1 MAPEAGQPP
10 AGWYNDPQNEAAL
23 RWWDGISWTSQ
34 IAQAP
39 GGGGFSPPL
48 IPGSVPA
55 AQQPQPAQSVVQPAA
70 SLTAA
75 TAAQQPTVVVAGRS
89 RPLAAWWPRA
99 GAFIIDGL
107 ISLAFSLPFLII
119 AVVLLAGIDWQ
130 AIDISK
136 SGELTGISE
145 GDTVGVGL
153 ALIISLIGSLT
164 VGLTY
169 QPLTMARKGEQ
180 NGRTWGMQLLGIRVV
195 REGGEPMNYVSALI
209 RQFLVMGLLY
219 GVIAGL
225 GNAVTIIGGS
235 IAVLVAYLWPLW
247 DAQNRAGQDF
257 ICSTHVVKD

>member
-23 RWWDGISWTSQ
+23 RWWDGSSWTSQ

-48 IPGSVPA
+48 IPGSVA
-55 AQQPQPAQSVVQPAA
+55 
-70 SLTAA
+70 
-75 TAAQQPTVVVAGRS
+75 AAQQPTVVVGGRS

-119 AVVLLAGIDWQ
+119 AVVLAAGIDWQ

-145 GDTVGVGL
+145 ADTVGVGL
-153 ALIISLIGSLT
+153 AVIIALIGSLT

-195 REGGEPMNYVSALI
+195 REGGEPMDYLSALI

-225 GNAVTIIGGS
+225 GNAVTVIGGS

>member
-1 MAPEAGQPP
+1 MLRAQPP

-23 RWWDGISWTSQ
+23 RWWDGSSWTSQ

-55 AQQPQPAQSVVQPAA
+55 AQQS
-70 SLTAA
+70 
-75 TAAQQPTVVVAGRS
+75 TVVVAGRS

-119 AVVLLAGIDWQ
+119 AVVLAAGIDRQ
-130 AIDISK
+130 AIEFFE

-145 GDTVGVGL
+145 ADKVGVGL
-153 ALIISLIGSLT
+153 AVIIALIGSLT

-195 REGGEPMNYVSALI
+195 REGGEPMDYLSALI

-225 GNAVTIIGGS
+225 GNAVTVIGGS

>member
-23 RWWDGISWTSQ
+23 RWWDGSSWTSQ

-48 IPGSVPA
+48 IPGSVP
-55 AQQPQPAQSVVQPAA
+55 
-70 SLTAA
+70 
-75 TAAQQPTVVVAGRS
+75 AAQQPTVVVAGRS

-119 AVVLLAGIDWQ
+119 AVVLLAGIDRQ
-130 AIDISK
+130 AIDISR

-153 ALIISLIGSLT
+153 AVIIALIGSLT

-195 REGGEPMNYVSALI
+195 REGGEPMNYLSALI

-225 GNAVTIIGGS
+225 GNAVTVIGGS

>member
-1 MAPEAGQPP
+1 MLRAQPP

-23 RWWDGISWTSQ
+23 RWWDGSSWTSQ

-55 AQQPQPAQSVVQPAA
+55 AQQS
-70 SLTAA
+70 
-75 TAAQQPTVVVAGRS
+75 TVVVGGRS

-119 AVVLLAGIDWQ
+119 AVVLAAGIDWQ

-145 GDTVGVGL
+145 ADTVGVGL
-153 ALIISLIGSLT
+153 AVIIALIGSLT

-195 REGGEPMNYVSALI
+195 REGGEPMDYLSALI

-225 GNAVTIIGGS
+225 GNAVTVIGGS